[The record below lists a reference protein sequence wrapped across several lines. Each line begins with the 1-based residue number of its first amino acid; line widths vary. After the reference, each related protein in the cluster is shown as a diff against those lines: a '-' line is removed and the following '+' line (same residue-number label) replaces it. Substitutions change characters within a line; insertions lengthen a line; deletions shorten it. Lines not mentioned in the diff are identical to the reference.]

1 MGAKSTDAAEKA
13 NAVRASPRGCK
24 GRSPLHKKTKNL
36 PLPAGKS
43 ALRARVGGMG
53 AEKQTKGKVG
63 RRQRR
68 QTPAGLRN
76 ATLFCFT

>member
-36 PLPAGKS
+36 PLPAGKG
-43 ALRARVGGMG
+43 VGGMG
-53 AEKQTKGKVG
+53 AKRQTKGKG
-63 RRQRR
+63 SRRPTGHTPRR
-68 QTPAGLRN
+68 TLKRQGL
-76 ATLFCFT
+76 